1 MNTSASPE
9 KDLKKYVK
17 QELKKII
24 DSRPKFKARLI
35 QRGVYG
41 IYISAATKYISEIDR
56 TTEVEHR
63 LNNVA
68 RNTHPIDVSMTWRCT
83 KQGHSYW
90 QEINNMGSLCDGY
103 TRKK

>member
-1 MNTSASPE
+1 MSTRASPE
-9 KDLKKYVK
+9 EVLKNYVK

-24 DSRPKFKARLI
+24 DSRPNFKARLI

-41 IYISAATKYISEIDR
+41 IYISTATKYISEINR
-56 TTEVEHR
+56 ALEVEHR
-63 LNNVA
+63 LNNIA

-90 QEINNMGSLCDGY
+90 QEINNMGSLYDGY